1 MLRIVNILTFVK
13 VNTLSI
19 VKLNTLLR
27 NFKNP
32 PCNICNVIFNICIL
46 FYVLFLKIIKKLHI
60 YRISEKI
67 EIEKYI
73 E

>member
-1 MLRIVNILTFVK
+1 MLNI
-13 VNTLSI
+13 LSI
-19 VKLNTLLR
+19 VKLNTLLC

-32 PCNICNVIFNICIL
+32 SYVIFDIYIL
-46 FYVLFLKIIKKLHI
+46 FYILFLKIIKKLHIYI

>member
-1 MLRIVNILTFVK
+1 MYIILRIL
-13 VNTLSI
+13 
-19 VKLNTLLR
+19 
-27 NFKNP
+27 
-32 PCNICNVIFNICIL
+32 
-46 FYVLFLKIIKKLHI
+46 LFLKIIKKLHI